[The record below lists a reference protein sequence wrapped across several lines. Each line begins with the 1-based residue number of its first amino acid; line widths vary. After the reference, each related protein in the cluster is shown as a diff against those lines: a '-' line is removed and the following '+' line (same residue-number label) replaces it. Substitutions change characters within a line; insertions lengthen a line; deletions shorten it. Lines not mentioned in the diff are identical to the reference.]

1 MLPLGDD
8 GEYNWTSVA
17 VNTDGLFELFKEK
30 RTRNEIIGIEL
41 MRTDSEVGCELL
53 IFNKK
58 QFMFSLSIARKKMII
73 KDDTDITDFS
83 WYLDRILPVFRGLQV
98 EQISCEQLL

>member
-1 MLPLGDD
+1 MSSDMSK
-8 GEYNWTSVA
+8 Y
-17 VNTDGLFELFKEK
+17 

-58 QFMFSLSIARKKMII
+58 QFIFSLSIARKKM
-73 KDDTDITDFS
+73 S
-83 WYLDRILPVFRGLQV
+83 N
-98 EQISCEQLL
+98 

>member
-8 GEYNWTSVA
+8 GEYNWTSFTI
-17 VNTDGLFELFKEK
+17 NKGNLFELFKEK

-53 IFNKK
+53 ILIRSN
-58 QFMFSLSIARKKMII
+58 
-73 KDDTDITDFS
+73 
-83 WYLDRILPVFRGLQV
+83 
-98 EQISCEQLL
+98 SCLVYR